1 VSNHWAFLVKN
12 VIRQHSMEQVFSLI
26 FLRFGLVFFK
36 KIFESAWS
44 LHGLDFGFSCSLDV
58 SVLLL
63 DLDNIGF

>member
-1 VSNHWAFLVKN
+1 
-12 VIRQHSMEQVFSLI
+12 MEQVFSLI